1 MSSTFGNQEDRDLR
15 RDGNESNE
23 SLESIDTLRL
33 LAELPPP
40 DGLND
45 RVHRRLDARMD
56 EELAP
61 RRGFW
66 SLWMPVRRLQYAGVA
81 VLVVALA
88 GATWSVRHSRD
99 GAPGAQ
105 PLAPSAAQPGHA
117 FGSAG
122 AEAHPA
128 SLKPILVPPAQGPK
142 KKPSASR
149 AAKRV
154 PKAAPDAAA
163 QTPVAP

>member
-1 MSSTFGNQEDRDLR
+1 MNSTFGNQDERDLR

-99 GAPGAQ
+99 GMPVAQ
-105 PLAPSAAQPGHA
+105 PATPSTTPGHA

-128 SLKPILVPPAQGPK
+128 TLKPIQVPPAAPK
-142 KKPSASR
+142 KKPGAGK
-149 AAKRV
+149 AAKRT
-154 PKAAPDAAA
+154 PKAVPDGANTSTAP
-163 QTPVAP
+163 

>member
-1 MSSTFGNQEDRDLR
+1 MSSTFGNQDERDLR
-15 RDGNESNE
+15 RDGDQSFE
-23 SLESIDTLRL
+23 TLRL

-45 RVHRRLDARMD
+45 RVHRRLDARMG
-56 EELAP
+56 EELTP
-61 RRGFW
+61 QRGFW

-99 GAPGAQ
+99 GVPGPQ
-105 PLAPSAAQPGHA
+105 PVAPSAVPGHA

-128 SLKPILVPPAQGPK
+128 TLKPIVVPPAAPK
-142 KKPSASR
+142 KKPGAGK
-149 AAKRV
+149 AAKRT
-154 PKAAPDAAA
+154 PKAVPDESNVST
-163 QTPVAP
+163 TP

>member
-1 MSSTFGNQEDRDLR
+1 MSSTFGNRDERDLR
-15 RDGNESNE
+15 PDGNQSFE
-23 SLESIDTLRL
+23 TLRL

-40 DGLND
+40 DGLKD

-105 PLAPSAAQPGHA
+105 PLAPAAAQPGHA

-122 AEAHPA
+122 AEARPA
-128 SLKPILVPPAQGPK
+128 TLKPIVVPPAGPK
-142 KKPSASR
+142 KKPGAGK
-149 AAKRV
+149 AAKRAA
-154 PKAAPDAAA
+154 KAAPDAAA

>member
-1 MSSTFGNQEDRDLR
+1 MNSTFGNQDERDLR
-15 RDGNESNE
+15 RDGDQSFE
-23 SLESIDTLRL
+23 TLRL
-33 LAELPPP
+33 LVELPPP
-40 DGLND
+40 DGLKD
-45 RVHRRLDARMD
+45 RVHRRVNARMDARMG

-99 GAPGAQ
+99 GVPAQ
-105 PLAPSAAQPGHA
+105 PLVPSAVPAGHA

-128 SLKPILVPPAQGPK
+128 SLKPIVVPPAAPK
-142 KKPSASR
+142 KKPGAGK
-149 AAKRV
+149 AAKRT
-154 PKAAPDAAA
+154 PKAVPDESNVST
-163 QTPVAP
+163 TP